1 MRKHIKKG
9 LLLLVAALVL
19 CLAAGTT
26 TVTQEQTVSA
36 ASRTKKYKLRDGSR
50 NYLLKKNGSWY
61 LRDRRGRKLTGFR
74 YLKVS
79 SSSGL
84 RSGYY
89 VFDKK
94 GKLCTKKH
102 FHRVNKRVN
111 GHTFRGTYYFGRANG
126 RLYQKRGWR
135 QIGSQKYFLS
145 SYGRRYENRWISGYY
160 VQSNGTIARNKTLL
174 DGNRVDKNGR
184 KIPQK
189 QKSLKGLKTK
199 LSRTLS
205 GYSGSWS
212 VYVKNL
218 ESGEEISINDRAM
231 YPASTIKAFVMAS
244 TFDQI
249 SRKKLS
255 YNSTIKRLLRD
266 MITVSDNESFNQL
279 VRYHSKSRGF
289 VAGTREVNKY
299 LKKNGYTKTGCHSSL
314 HPSSSA
320 FTSDGSR
327 NTASAKDC
335 GRLLERIYNG
345 KCVSSAYS
353 KEMRNLLLGQTRR
366 WKIPAGVPSGIK
378 VANKTGET
386 SSVQHDM
393 AIVYGKKADYIIC
406 VFSTTG
412 SEGYS
417 VPRIKSI
424 SSTVYSYINK

>member
-1 MRKHIKKG
+1 MKKYMRKG
-9 LLLLVAALVL
+9 LLLLAMALSL
-19 CLAAGTT
+19 CLAAGA
-26 TVTQEQTVSA
+26 VSITQEQAVYA
-36 ASRTKKYKLRDGSR
+36 ASKTTKLKFSDKSGKYLEKKGSF
-50 NYLLKKNGSWY
+50 WY
-61 LRDRRGRKLTGFR
+61 LKDKRGKALTGFQ
-74 YLKVS
+74 YVKLPEGKE
-79 SSSGL
+79 L

-89 VFDKK
+89 VFDSK
-94 GKLCTKKH
+94 GKMCTGKH
-102 FHRVNKRVN
+102 FHKVDKTVN
-111 GHTFRGTYYFGRANG
+111 GHVFKGNYYFGRANG
-126 RLYQKRGWR
+126 RLYQKRGWCT
-135 QIGSQKYFLS
+135 IGSQKYFLS

-160 VQSNGTIARNKTLL
+160 VQSNGTIARNKILP
-174 DGNRVDKNGR
+174 DGTRVDKNGK
-184 KIPQK
+184 KIPEK
-189 QKSLKGLKTK
+189 QKALGPLKTK
-199 LSRTLS
+199 LTKMLR

-218 ESGEEISINDRAM
+218 ESGEEFSINDRAM

-249 SRKKLS
+249 NRGKLK
-255 YNSTIKRLLRD
+255 YTSTVKRLLKN

-279 VRYHSKSRGF
+279 VRYHSKSRSF
-289 VAGTREVNKY
+289 VSGTKEVNKY
-299 LKKNGYTKTGCHSSL
+299 LTKNKYTKTGCHSTL
-314 HPSSSA
+314 HPSSSS
-320 FTSDGSR
+320 FTSDGKS

-335 GRLLERIYNG
+335 GKLLDQIYHG

-353 KEMRNLLLGQTRR
+353 REMKNLLLGQTRR

-393 AIVYGKKADYIIC
+393 AIVYGKKADYILC